1 VSSFIQTVF
10 PWPPA
15 ANEEFPFTESLAAPG
30 GGATAVTW
38 DHAQSVV
45 VVRLRLHYLLRNREN
60 AQKIG
65 ILKDPAMQDYTSST
79 AQDNAIALQKFGV
92 GQPVRRKEDDTL
104 VRGKGKY
111 TDDFSLPGQAHAW
124 IVRSSHAHGIIRGI
138 DTEAAKSMPGV
149 LGVWTGADLA
159 SADYGPYTCGL
170 PLKSRDGS
178 PLLQTNRPAL
188 VSDKVRFVGDP
199 VALVVAETLAQA
211 RDAGEAV
218 VLDIDPLPAVTSA
231 EEAAKP
237 GAPQLYD
244 HIPNNVALD
253 YHFGDAAKVA
263 AAFAEA
269 AHVTRL
275 DIINTRV
282 AVVAM
287 EPRAALAS
295 YDKASERYTIQVP
308 TQGVAGNRA
317 MLAKNLLKVPNEKV
331 HLLTANVGGSF
342 GMKNINYPEY
352 LCILHAAKALGRPV
366 KWTDERSTSFL
377 SDSHGRA
384 QQIHGELA
392 LDREGRFLAVKL
404 SGYGNLGAYISG
416 VAPVPLA
423 MNVSKNLASVY
434 RTPLM
439 SVDIKTVLTN
449 TTLMGA
455 YRGAGRPEANYFM
468 ERLIDRAADEMGID
482 RLTLRKRNFI
492 KPAQMPFAA
501 SSGVTY
507 DSGDFHGVFN
517 KALEISD
524 HAGFAKRKKESRKR
538 GLLRGIAVGSYLE
551 VTAPPSAELGKIVFE
566 DDGSVRLI
574 TGTLDYGQGHA
585 TPFAQV
591 LCAELG
597 VPFDSVRLEQGDS
610 DIVHAGNGTGGSR
623 SITASG
629 MAIVEASKL
638 IVEKGKRAAAHLM
651 EAAESDIEFGHGR
664 FTIAG
669 TDRSIDII
677 ELARRLREGKM
688 PEGVPSSLDVDHTS
702 EGVPSTFPN
711 GCHVAEVE
719 IDPETGIVQI
729 VRYTGVND
737 FGTIVNPML
746 VAGQL
751 HGGVAQGIGQALME
765 CVSYDSDGQPITG
778 SFMDYAMPRAGDI
791 PTMAVG
797 DHPVPAKSN
806 PLGSKG
812 CGEAGCAGSIST
824 IVNAV
829 VDALSE
835 FGIAHI
841 DMPLTPERVWRAI
854 QDAKAK
860 VA

>member
-1 VSSFIQTVF
+1 
-10 PWPPA
+10 
-15 ANEEFPFTESLAAPG
+15 
-30 GGATAVTW
+30 
-38 DHAQSVV
+38 
-45 VVRLRLHYLLRNREN
+45 
-60 AQKIG
+60 
-65 ILKDPAMQDYTSST
+65 MQDYSPS
-79 AQDNAIALQKFGV
+79 ASVENAIALQKFGV
-92 GQPVRRKEDDTL
+92 GQPVLRKEDDTL

-111 TDDFSLPGQAHAW
+111 TDDFDLPGQAYAW
-124 IVRSSHAHGIIRGI
+124 IVRSSHAHGIIKGI
-138 DTEAAKSMPGV
+138 DTSAAKAMPGV
-149 LGVWTGADLA
+149 LGVWTGVDLA
-159 SADYGPYTCGL
+159 SAGYGPYTCGL
-170 PLKSRDGS
+170 PLKNRDGT
-178 PLLQTNRPAL
+178 PLKQTNRTAL
-188 VSDKVRFVGDP
+188 MSDKVRYVGDP
-199 VALVVAETLAQA
+199 VAFVVAETLAQA

-218 VLDIDPLPAVTSA
+218 VLDIEPLPAVTSA

-237 GAPQLYD
+237 GAPLLYD

-253 YHFGDAAKVA
+253 YHYGDAAKVE
-263 AAFAEA
+263 AAFAGA
-269 AHVTRL
+269 AHVTKL
-275 DIINTRV
+275 DITNTRV

-308 TQGVAGNRA
+308 TQGVAGNRTN
-317 MLAKNLLKVPNEKV
+317 LAKNLLKVPNDKV

-352 LCILHAAKALGRPV
+352 MCILYAAKALGRPV

-384 QQIHGELA
+384 QQIHAELA
-392 LDREGRFLAVKL
+392 LDAEGKFLAVKI
-404 SGYGNLGAYISG
+404 SGYGNLGAYITG
-416 VAPVPLA
+416 VAPSPLSL
-423 MNVSKNLASVY
+423 NVGKNIASVY
-434 RTPLM
+434 RTPLL

-468 ERLIDRAADEMGID
+468 ERLIDRAADEISIN

-507 DSGDFHGVFN
+507 DSGDFQGVFN
-517 KALEISD
+517 KALEVSD

-538 GLLRGIAVGSYLE
+538 GKLRGIAVGSYLE
-551 VTAPPSAELGKIVFE
+551 VTAPPGVELGKIVFE

-591 LCAELG
+591 MSDQLG
-597 VPFDSVRLEQGDS
+597 VPFEAVKLVQGDS
-610 DIVHAGNGTGGSR
+610 DIVHTGNGTGGSR

-638 IVEKGKRAAAHLM
+638 VIEKGKKAAAHLM
-651 EAAESDIEFGHGR
+651 EAAEGDIEFARGR

-669 TDRSIDII
+669 TDRSIDIM
-677 ELARRLREGKM
+677 ELARRMREGKM
-688 PEGVPSSLDVDHTS
+688 PEGVPSSLDVDHTTR
-702 EGVPSTFPN
+702 EVPSTFPN

-719 IDPETGIVQI
+719 IDPDTGVVQI

-765 CVSYDSDGQPITG
+765 LVSYDSSGQPITG
-778 SFMDYAMPRAGDI
+778 SFMDYAMPRAEDI
-791 PTMAVG
+791 PMMAVG
-797 DHPVPAKSN
+797 DHPVLAKSN
-806 PLGSKG
+806 PLGTKG
-812 CGEAGCAGSIST
+812 CGEAGCAGSLST
-824 IVNAV
+824 IANAV
-829 VDALSE
+829 LDALAE
-835 FGIAHI
+835 FGIKHI
-841 DMPLTPERVWRAI
+841 DMPLTPERIWRAI

>member
-1 VSSFIQTVF
+1 
-10 PWPPA
+10 
-15 ANEEFPFTESLAAPG
+15 
-30 GGATAVTW
+30 
-38 DHAQSVV
+38 
-45 VVRLRLHYLLRNREN
+45 
-60 AQKIG
+60 
-65 ILKDPAMQDYTSST
+65 MQDYTSSN

-111 TDDFSLPGQAHAW
+111 TDDFSLPGQVYAW
-124 IVRSSHAHGIIRGI
+124 IVRSSHAHGILRGI
-138 DTEAAKSMPGV
+138 DTEAAKAMPGV

-159 SADYGPYTCGL
+159 SANYGPYTCGL

-178 PLLQTNRPAL
+178 PLLQTNRTAL
-188 VSDKVRFVGDP
+188 MSDKVRYVGDP
-199 VALVVAETLAQA
+199 VAFVVAETLAQA
-211 RDAGEAV
+211 RDAAEAV

-253 YHFGDAAKVA
+253 YHYGDAAKVD

-275 DIINTRV
+275 DIVNTRV

-308 TQGVAGNRA
+308 TQGVTGNRTN
-317 MLAKNLLKVPNEKV
+317 LAKNLLKVPNEKV

-352 LCILHAAKALGRPV
+352 ICILHAAKALGRPV

-384 QQIHGELA
+384 QQIHCELA
-392 LDREGRFLAVKL
+392 LDREGRFLAVKV
-404 SGYGNLGAYISG
+404 SGYGNLGAYITG
-416 VAPVPLA
+416 VAPIPLSL
-423 MNVSKNLASVY
+423 NVGKNLASVY

-468 ERLIDRAADEMGID
+468 ERLIDRAADEMGIN

-492 KPAQMPFAA
+492 TPAQMPFAA

-517 KALEISD
+517 KAVDISD

-538 GLLRGIAVGSYLE
+538 GLLRGIAIGCYLE
-551 VTAPPSAELGKIVFE
+551 VTAPPGAELGKIVFE

-597 VPFDSVRLEQGDS
+597 VPFDSVKLEQGDS
-610 DIVHAGNGTGGSR
+610 DIVHTGNGTGGSR

-638 IVEKGKRAAAHLM
+638 IIEKGKRAAAHLM
-651 EAAESDIEFGHGR
+651 EASESDIEFGHGR

-688 PEGVPSSLDVDHTS
+688 PEGVPSSLDVDHTT

-765 CVSYDSDGQPITG
+765 CVSYDSNGQPITG
-778 SFMDYAMPRAGDI
+778 SFMDYAMPRAEDI
-791 PTMAVG
+791 PLMAVG

-806 PLGSKG
+806 PLGTKG

>member
-1 VSSFIQTVF
+1 
-10 PWPPA
+10 
-15 ANEEFPFTESLAAPG
+15 
-30 GGATAVTW
+30 
-38 DHAQSVV
+38 
-45 VVRLRLHYLLRNREN
+45 
-60 AQKIG
+60 
-65 ILKDPAMQDYTSST
+65 MQDYTSGHSRE
-79 AQDNAIALQKFGV
+79 DAIALQKYGV

-111 TDDFSLPGQAHAW
+111 TDDFALPGQVYAW
-124 IVRSSHAHGIIRGI
+124 MVRSSHAHGIIRGL
-138 DTEAAKSMPGV
+138 DTTAARTMPGV

-159 SADYGPYTCGL
+159 SANYGPFTCGL
-170 PLKSRDGS
+170 PLKSRDGT
-178 PLLQTNRPAL
+178 PLLQTNRAAL
-188 VSDKVRFVGDP
+188 MTDKVRFVGDP
-199 VALVVAETLAQA
+199 VAFVVAETLAQA
-211 RDAGEAV
+211 RDAAEAV

-253 YHFGDAAKVA
+253 YHFGDAAKVD
-263 AAFAEA
+263 AAFTDA
-269 AHVTRL
+269 AHVTKL
-275 DIINTRV
+275 DIVNTRV

-308 TQGVAGNRA
+308 TQGVAGSRA
-317 MLAKNLLKVPNEKV
+317 NLAKGLLKVPNEKV

-352 LCILHAAKALGRPV
+352 ICILHAAKALGRPV

-377 SDSHGRA
+377 SDSHGRG
-384 QQIHGELA
+384 QQIHCELA
-392 LDREGRFLAVKL
+392 LDGEGRFLAVKV
-404 SGYGNLGAYISG
+404 SGYGNIGAYLTG
-416 VAPVPLA
+416 VAPIPLSV
-423 MNVSKNLASVY
+423 NIGKNIASVY

-439 SVDIKTVLTN
+439 SIDIKTVLTN

-482 RLTLRKRNFI
+482 RLTLRKRNFV
-492 KPAQMPFAA
+492 KSAQMPFAA

-507 DSGDFHGVFN
+507 DSGDFEGVFR

-524 HAGFAKRKKESRKR
+524 HAGFAKRKKQSRKD
-538 GLLRGIAVGSYLE
+538 GKLRGIAIGSYLE
-551 VTAPPSAELGKIVFE
+551 VTAPPGVELGKIVFD
-566 DDGSVRLI
+566 DDGSVKLI
-574 TGTLDYGQGHA
+574 TGTLDYGQGHGTA
-585 TPFAQV
+585 FAQV
-591 LCAELG
+591 LSAELG
-597 VPFDSVRLEQGDS
+597 VPFESVKLEQGDS
-610 DIVHAGNGTGGSR
+610 DLVHTGNGTGGSR

-629 MAIVEASKL
+629 MAIVQASKL

-651 EAAESDIEFGHGR
+651 EAAEGDIEFGNGR

-669 TDRSIDII
+669 TDRSIDIV
-677 ELARRLREGKM
+677 ELARRLRESKM
-688 PEGVPSSLDVDHTS
+688 PDGVPSSLDVDHTT

-719 IDPETGIVQI
+719 IDPETGVVQV

-765 CVSYDSDGQPITG
+765 CVSYDSSGQPITG
-778 SFMDYAMPRAGDI
+778 SFMDYALPRASDV
-791 PTMAVG
+791 PLMAIG

-806 PLGSKG
+806 PLGTKG
-812 CGEAGCAGSIST
+812 CGEAGCAGSLST
-824 IVNAV
+824 IVNATI
-829 VDALSE
+829 DALSE
-835 FGIAHI
+835 FGITHI
-841 DMPLTPERVWRAI
+841 DMPLTSERVWRAI

-860 VA
+860 KVA

>member
-1 VSSFIQTVF
+1 
-10 PWPPA
+10 
-15 ANEEFPFTESLAAPG
+15 
-30 GGATAVTW
+30 
-38 DHAQSVV
+38 
-45 VVRLRLHYLLRNREN
+45 
-60 AQKIG
+60 
-65 ILKDPAMQDYTSST
+65 MQDYSPS
-79 AQDNAIALQKFGV
+79 ASVENAIALQKFGV
-92 GQPVRRKEDDTL
+92 GQPVLRKEDDTL

-111 TDDFSLPGQAHAW
+111 TDDFNLPGQAYAW
-124 IVRSSHAHGIIRGI
+124 IVRSSHAHGIIKGI
-138 DTEAAKSMPGV
+138 DTSAAKAMPGV
-149 LGVWTGADLA
+149 LGVWTGTDLA
-159 SADYGPYTCGL
+159 PAGYGPYTCGL
-170 PLKSRDGS
+170 PLKNRDGT
-178 PLLQTNRPAL
+178 PLLQTNRTAL
-188 VSDKVRFVGDP
+188 MSDKVRYVGDP
-199 VALVVAETLAQA
+199 VAFVVAETLAQA
-211 RDAGEAV
+211 RDAAEAV
-218 VLDIDPLPAVTSA
+218 ALDIEPLPAVTSA

-237 GAPQLYD
+237 GAPLLYD

-253 YHFGDAAKVA
+253 YHYGDTAKVE
-263 AAFAEA
+263 AAFTSA
-269 AHVTRL
+269 AHVTKL
-275 DIINTRV
+275 DITNTRV

-295 YDKASERYTIQVP
+295 YDRKSERYTIQVP
-308 TQGVAGNRA
+308 TQGVAGNRTN
-317 MLAKNLLKVPNEKV
+317 LAKNLLKVPNDKV

-352 LCILHAAKALGRPV
+352 MCILHATKSLGRPV

-384 QQIHGELA
+384 QQIHAELA
-392 LDREGRFLAVKL
+392 LDAEGKFLAVKV
-404 SGYGNLGAYISG
+404 SGYGNLGAYITG
-416 VAPVPLA
+416 VAPSPLSL
-423 MNVSKNLASVY
+423 NVGKNIASVY
-434 RTPLM
+434 RTPLL

-468 ERLIDRAADEMGID
+468 ERLIDRAADEMGIN

-492 KPAQMPFAA
+492 KPAQMPFPAC
-501 SSGVTY
+501 SGVTY

-524 HAGFAKRKKESRKR
+524 HASFAKRKKESRKR
-538 GLLRGIAVGSYLE
+538 GKLRGIAVGSYLE
-551 VTAPPSAELGKIVFE
+551 VTAPPGVELGKIVFE
-566 DDGSVRLI
+566 DDAVKLI

-591 LCAELG
+591 MSDQLG
-597 VPFDSVRLEQGDS
+597 VPFEAVKLVQGDS
-610 DIVHAGNGTGGSR
+610 DIVHTGNGTGGSR

-638 IVEKGKRAAAHLM
+638 VIEKGKKAAAHLM
-651 EAAESDIEFGHGR
+651 EAAEGDIEFAKGR

-669 TDRSIDII
+669 TDRSIDIM
-677 ELARRLREGKM
+677 ELSRRLREDKM
-688 PEGVPSSLDVDHTS
+688 PEGVPSSLDVDHTTK
-702 EGVPSTFPN
+702 EVPSTFPN

-719 IDPETGIVQI
+719 IDPDTGVVQI

-765 CVSYDSDGQPITG
+765 CVSYDSSGQPITG
-778 SFMDYAMPRAGDI
+778 SFMDYAMPRAEDI
-791 PTMAVG
+791 PMMAVG

-806 PLGSKG
+806 PLGTKG
-812 CGEAGCAGSIST
+812 CGEAGCAGSLST

-829 VDALSE
+829 IDALAE
-835 FGIAHI
+835 FGISHI
-841 DMPLTPERVWRAI
+841 DMPLTSERIWRAI

>member
-1 VSSFIQTVF
+1 
-10 PWPPA
+10 
-15 ANEEFPFTESLAAPG
+15 
-30 GGATAVTW
+30 
-38 DHAQSVV
+38 
-45 VVRLRLHYLLRNREN
+45 
-60 AQKIG
+60 
-65 ILKDPAMQDYTSST
+65 MQDHTSSSSLE
-79 AQDNAIALQKFGV
+79 NAIAVQKYGV

-111 TDDFSLPGQAHAW
+111 TDDFNLPGQAYAW
-124 IVRSSHAHGIIRGI
+124 IVRSSHAHGILRGI
-138 DTEAAKSMPGV
+138 DTTAARKVPGV
-149 LGVWTGADLA
+149 LGVWTGTDL
-159 SADYGPYTCGL
+159 SAANYGPFTCGL
-170 PLKSRDGS
+170 PLKNRDGT
-178 PLLQTNRPAL
+178 PLLQTNRTAL
-188 VSDKVRFVGDP
+188 MTDKVRYVGDP
-199 VALVVAETLAQA
+199 VAFVVATTLAQA

-218 VLDIDPLPAVTSA
+218 VLDIDPLPAVTDPA
-231 EEAAKP
+231 EAAQP

-253 YHFGDAAKVA
+253 YHFGDAAKVE
-263 AAFAEA
+263 AAFASA
-269 AHVTRL
+269 AHVTKL
-275 DIINTRV
+275 DITNTRV

-317 MLAKNLLKVPNEKV
+317 NLAKNLKVPNEKV

-352 LCILHAAKALGRPV
+352 MCILYAAKLLGRPV

-384 QQIHGELA
+384 QQIHAELA
-392 LDREGRFLAVKL
+392 LDAEGRFLAVRL
-404 SGYGNLGAYISG
+404 SGYGNLGAYITG
-416 VAPVPLA
+416 VAPGPLSL
-423 MNVSKNLASVY
+423 NTGKNLASVY

-439 SVDIKTVLTN
+439 TVDIKTVLTN

-455 YRGAGRPEANYFM
+455 YRGAGRPEANYYM
-468 ERLIDRAADEMGID
+468 ERLIDRAADEMGIN

-492 KPAQMPFAA
+492 KSAQMPFSA

-507 DSGDFHGVFN
+507 DSGDFQGVFN

-524 HAGFAKRKKESRKR
+524 HANFAKRKKESRKK
-538 GLLRGIAVGSYLE
+538 GKLRGVAIGSYLE
-551 VTAPPSAELGKIVFE
+551 VTAPPGVELGKLMFE
-566 DDGSVRLI
+566 ADGSVKLI

-585 TPFAQV
+585 SAFAQV
-591 LCAELG
+591 LCAQLG
-597 VPFDSVRLEQGDS
+597 VPFESVKLEQGDS
-610 DIVHAGNGTGGSR
+610 DIVHTGNGNGGSR
-623 SITASG
+623 SITASS
-629 MAIVEASKL
+629 MAIIEASKL
-638 IVEKGKRAAAHLM
+638 VIEKGKRAAAHLM
-651 EAAESDIEFGHGR
+651 EAAEGDIEFGGGR

-677 ELARRLREGKM
+677 ELAKRMREGKM
-688 PEGVPSSLDVDHTS
+688 PDGVPDTLDVDHTT
-702 EGVPSTFPN
+702 EPVPSTFPN

-719 IDPETGIVQI
+719 IDPDTGVVQI

-765 CVSYDSDGQPITG
+765 CVSYDSSGQPITG
-778 SFMDYAMPRAGDI
+778 SFMDYAMPRAEDI
-791 PTMAVG
+791 PMMEVG

-806 PLGSKG
+806 PLGTKG
-812 CGEAGCAGSIST
+812 CGEAGCAGSLST

-829 VDALSE
+829 VDALSDY
-835 FGIAHI
+835 GIAHI

-854 QDAKAK
+854 RNAKAK
-860 VA
+860 AA